1 MRVGYLN
8 PDDESWQSWNAS
20 LSNNGTLS
28 NVTQQKST
36 TGSHDTETVTNSHDG
51 SQSNG
56 PHESTTSNP
65 YGHNSS
71 SNVERE
77 NKNVSSPS
85 APSKTKIKRTNAA
98 SVDLGLTIIIDPSD
112 QESGY
117 NFLTDNYSGFKVL
130 REFSS

>member
-20 LSNNGTLS
+20 WSNNGTLA

-36 TGSHDTETVTNSHDG
+36 TGSNETATVTSSHDG

-71 SNVERE
+71 SNVVWE
-77 NKNVSSPS
+77 NKNVSSPG
-85 APSKTKIKRTNAA
+85 KTKIKRTNAA
-98 SVDLGLTIIIDPSD
+98 SVDLGLSIIIDPSD
-112 QESGY
+112 QESGD

-130 REFSS
+130 QEFSNY